1 MGMHMASHNMAV
13 NPSPSL
19 DMNMNPSG
27 NMSMNLS
34 MGPSNMPM
42 NLANSTPN
50 PAYLAMLNAQQNS
63 NSMNGMMAKFPYP
76 SYSNQSQQQGQQ
88 SMGLPHS
95 QMPNMGSQL
104 HSSHNPSNTAA
115 IQNAGQSISPTQ
127 LMSASPSQFMSGPS
141 SQQQQSHSHPLNL
154 TPAQLL
160 QQQQSG
166 AINPASLAGGPSN
179 MNMGGLNPN
188 LGSMGSGMSL
198 GVNMGGLGNVQN
210 MANAGNANMQG
221 MPAMGSTGVVPN
233 PRMNV
238 PPNVNAIRYAQITPH
253 ERQAF
258 QRQHAAS
265 LGHGLPSDRGLSA
278 TPSQSGHERGPSLT
292 HERPPA
298 QHERS
303 QSLTHERQPSQQPHE
318 RAPSQPHDPTGLP
331 GERPSS
337 SASVRS
343 HHSHHNL
350 DAVAPHG
357 MMGPPG
363 SRPGT
368 ASGMMP
374 QLTRMNSI
382 NLNSAM
388 GPMHMSSGTATNL
401 NPNMNAMNAHL
412 NSSASMMS
420 QMNQPPHMNA
430 GVAMNPQM
438 TQMGVAG
445 GMGMAMNRPPTRT
458 GSAMGSPKQ
467 SPRMSLNV
475 GGPTHMGMAG
485 GVGMGSGMT
494 PAFGSVTSGSGMI
507 AMNTSVQGNMAP
519 GIGGGMGN
527 SMGGGM
533 TSGMGGVV
541 SGPMNTGLGMGMNAQ
556 GMSGVPSMPGMGG
569 MSNMGPMNMN
579 AAGPSGLGGGGMMGG
594 ATAGLMGPPVIP
606 PTMQRPE
613 REQMMQA
620 QVREQSAPL
629 QREASLPPS
638 SSGSFIGQ
646 NLESTAVPNIP
657 VLGSSIPSN
666 LAIPRQPSQPPV
678 HPHQQS
684 PLRKLLPGQS
694 SNTPIRKANEMVPST
709 NASSAT
715 GPSVHGAPEGHKL
728 PPHLAALNPA
738 VTKITYIPYK
748 ATKTSESTDGA
759 EDDKKSDD
767 GSSQPEGDESKE
779 GKKAPVKIEDPV
791 SILTPSE
798 ISTLKEVMAHDAAYE
813 VIYRAKQNRM
823 LHEMRTAGP
832 ASRLAWWDRDFAP
845 HMGINRRP
853 DRFDVRYPRL
863 PKNDGNVPRR
873 KGARREG
880 IRIPRR
886 LPSELADRPEQLV
899 PIRLEFDVEH
909 HKMRDTF
916 LWNLNDPVIT
926 PEMFAQT
933 LVEDYSLLPT
943 YHSVI
948 VKSIQ
953 EQLSDFKAH
962 MVDVDWKPPS
972 SAIETTQSEDLK
984 IEELDGSGLE
994 DKVDCGTVDAIER
1007 VPGNECESLVIGKGT
1022 LDEEEVRWWESW
1034 RKRCRKEAFSRSST
1048 LSSRRK
1054 KRKVVTGAASN
1065 SEVSI
1070 TKDNSAPRTVDEF
1083 ELDEKKMHEDLRI
1096 LIKLDIIVGSVKL
1109 DDQFEWDL
1117 ENEDASPEQF
1127 AEVYAKELGLGGEF
1141 QTAISHCIRE
1151 QVHVYQKSL
1160 FLVGHPGDGSPVQDE
1175 DLRMAFLPSLASG
1188 TRSIDQVQS
1197 YTPTLNY
1204 MSDGEIERSE
1214 KEREKELARRRK
1226 RNTRGRRGIALP
1238 DREPNRTYRTP
1249 AIGFPELDAATLA
1262 LAAAANAPTSR
1273 RAAAAAAT
1281 LTIANMVASENGMPI
1296 MPAPMPQQQPT
1307 PMVTATPGK
1316 EKRPKGLFKPPQCPP
1331 SVIRPRAHVSAP
1343 TPSTAV
1349 ESTSMLPPSLLDKEP
1364 PPPVVNPPPPDSK
1377 TAAKKAREAER
1388 EAKEKELADGQH
1400 ANVINGVWHCSNC
1413 GCPESIA
1420 IGRRKGPLGDKS
1432 QCGTCGK
1439 FWHRHR
1445 RLRPVQYNSDPQ
1457 YHLSLRNEAEQTKT
1471 STKKRGRAPNS
1482 ATVAEGNETPSRQKS
1497 EAEVPPP
1504 VTSTV
1509 LPSEEDRPV
1518 SPVTSASSGDEAPLA
1533 QQSLKA
1539 NGTSQQPATSSRPGT
1554 PDSPRQQPDT
1564 QLTPPGEP
1572 RSGSAAPH
1580 SNGSTALPPW
1590 LTVAMHD
1597 LQDKYPDDKFEAILR
1612 KPTPKAVPEWRIKC
1626 LDCPG
1631 KLYNP
1636 GPGDTLSN
1644 YEVHLRNRQHRS
1656 RVNNRVNGSFA

>member
-1 MGMHMASHNMAV
+1 MAM
-13 NPSPSL
+13 NPSSSL
-19 DMNMNPSG
+19 DMNINPSASMG
-27 NMSMNLS
+27 MNLN

-42 NLANSTPN
+42 NLANTASNMVN
-50 PAYLAMLNAQQNS
+50 PAYLAMLHAQQNS
-63 NSMNGMMAKFPYP
+63 NSMNGMMNKYPYP
-76 SYSNQSQQQGQQ
+76 SYFNQPQQHGQQ

-95 QMPNMGSQL
+95 QISNMGSQM
-104 HSSHNPSNTAA
+104 HASHNSNNAA
-115 IQNAGQSISPTQ
+115 SMQNAGQSISPTQ

-141 SQQQQSHSHPLNL
+141 SQQQPQSHAHSLNL

-166 AINPASLAGGPSN
+166 AINPASLAGGAGN
-179 MNMGGLNPN
+179 MSMGGLNSN
-188 LGSMGSGMSL
+188 LGNMGGGMSL

-210 MANAGNANMQG
+210 MGNNGNMNMQG
-221 MPAMGSTGVVPN
+221 MSNMGSGGIVPN
-233 PRMNV
+233 PRMNI
-238 PPNVNAIRYAQITPH
+238 PPNVNPMRFAQMTPH

-258 QRQHAAS
+258 QRHQHAAT

-292 HERPPA
+292 HERPPG
-298 QHERS
+298 QHERA
-303 QSLTHERQPSQQPHE
+303 QSLTYERQPSQQPHE
-318 RAPSQPHDPTGLP
+318 RAPSQSHDPTALP

-350 DAVAPHG
+350 DAVAPHA

-368 ASGMMP
+368 ASGTMP
-374 QLTRMNSI
+374 QLTRMNSM
-382 NLNSAM
+382 NFNSAM
-388 GPMHMSSGTATNL
+388 GPMHMSSGSATNL

-412 NSSASMMS
+412 NSPATMMS

-430 GVAMNPQM
+430 GVTMNPQM

-445 GMGMAMNRPPTRT
+445 GMGMPMNRPPTRT

-467 SPRMSLNV
+467 SQSPRMSLSA
-475 GGPTHMGMAG
+475 GSPTHMGMASGVGVAPGMG
-485 GVGMGSGMT
+485 GVTGGSGM
-494 PAFGSVTSGSGMI
+494 S
-507 AMNTSVQGNMAP
+507 AMNAGVQGNMSS

-527 SMGGGM
+527 SMGGTM
-533 TSGMGGVV
+533 TSGMSGVV
-541 SGPMNTGLGMGMNAQ
+541 GGPMNTGLGMGMNAQ
-556 GMSGVPSMPGMGG
+556 AMSGVPNMAGMSGMG
-569 MSNMGPMNMN
+569 NMGPMNMN
-579 AAGPSGLGGGGMMGG
+579 AVGPGGLGGGGMMGG
-594 ATAGLMGPPVIP
+594 AAGGMMGPPVIP
-606 PTMQRPE
+606 PAMQRPE

-629 QREASLPPS
+629 QREASRPPS

-646 NLESTAVPNIP
+646 NLEGTNVPNIP
-657 VLGSSIPSN
+657 TMGSGIPTN

-678 HPHQQS
+678 HSHQQS
-684 PLRKLLPGQS
+684 PLRKLLPGQTS
-694 SNTPIRKANEMVPST
+694 IAPARKPNEMSVST
-709 NASSAT
+709 GANSVVA
-715 GPSVHGAPEGHKL
+715 GPSVQGAPEGHKL

-748 ATKTSESTDGA
+748 ASKTDDSADGA
-759 EDDKKSDD
+759 EDEKKSDD
-767 GSSQPEGDESKE
+767 GPSQPEGDESKE
-779 GKKAPVKIEDPV
+779 AKKAPVRFEDPV
-791 SILTPSE
+791 FTLTPSE
-798 ISTLKEVMAHDAAYE
+798 ISTLKEVMAQDTIYE
-813 VIYRAKQNRM
+813 AIYRAKQNRM

-832 ASRLAWWDRDFAP
+832 ASRPAWWDRDFAP
-845 HMGINRRP
+845 HIGVNRRP

-863 PKNDGNVPRR
+863 HKNDGSTLRR

-886 LPSELADRPEQLV
+886 LPPELADRPEQLV

-933 LVEDYSLLPT
+933 LVEDYSLLSS

-962 MVDVDWKPPS
+962 MVDMDWKVPPS
-972 SAIETTQSEDLK
+972 AVETTQSEDPK
-984 IEELDGSGLE
+984 IEELDESGLE
-994 DKVDCGTVDAIER
+994 DKVNCGTVDR
-1007 VPGNECESLVIGKGT
+1007 VECSLDSNGDSPIIGKGI

-1034 RKRCRKEAFSRSST
+1034 RKRCRKEAFSRSAT
-1048 LSSRRK
+1048 LTNRRK
-1054 KRKVVTGAASN
+1054 KRKVATGAASN
-1065 SEVSI
+1065 SEIST
-1070 TKDNSAPRTVDEF
+1070 TKDDNASRMVDEF

-1117 ENEDASPEQF
+1117 ENENASPEQF

-1141 QTAISHCIRE
+1141 QTAISHSIRE

-1160 FLVGHPGDGSPVQDE
+1160 FLVGHPGGGSQVQDE
-1175 DLRMAFLPSLASG
+1175 DLRMAFLPSLTSG
-1188 TRSIDQVQS
+1188 TRSMDQVQS

-1214 KEREKELARRRK
+1214 REREKELTKRRK

-1262 LAAAANAPTSR
+1262 LAAAVNAPTSR
-1273 RAAAAAAT
+1273 RAAAAAAS
-1281 LTIANMVASENGMPI
+1281 LTIANMVASENGTPI
-1296 MPAPMPQQQPT
+1296 LPLQLPQQQPT
-1307 PMVTATPGK
+1307 PMVTVTPGK
-1316 EKRPKGLFKPPQCPP
+1316 EKKPKGLFKPPSYP
-1331 SVIRPRAHVSAP
+1331 SSVLRPRAQVSAP

-1349 ESTSMLPPSLLDKEP
+1349 ESTSMLPSSLLDKEP

-1413 GCPESIA
+1413 GCPENIA

-1432 QCGTCGK
+1432 QCGPCGK

-1445 RLRPVQYNSDPQ
+1445 RLRPVQYNPDPE
-1457 YHLSLRNEAEQTKT
+1457 YHLNLSNETDQTKT
-1471 STKKRGRAPNS
+1471 NTKKRGRAPNS
-1482 ATVAEGNETPSRQKS
+1482 AAVAEGNETPSRQKS
-1497 EAEVPPP
+1497 EAEAPPP

-1509 LPSEEDRPV
+1509 LPSEDDRPV

-1533 QQSLKA
+1533 QQSLKI

-1554 PDSPRQQPDT
+1554 PDSPRPPTDT
-1564 QLTPPGEP
+1564 QLTSPGEP
-1572 RSGSAAPH
+1572 RSGSAAPQP
-1580 SNGSTALPPW
+1580 NGSTTLPLW

-1597 LQDKYPDDKFEAILR
+1597 LQAKYPDDKFEAILR
-1612 KPTPKAVPEWRIKC
+1612 KPAPKALPEWRIKC

-1656 RVNNRVNGSFA
+1656 RVNSRVTSSFA